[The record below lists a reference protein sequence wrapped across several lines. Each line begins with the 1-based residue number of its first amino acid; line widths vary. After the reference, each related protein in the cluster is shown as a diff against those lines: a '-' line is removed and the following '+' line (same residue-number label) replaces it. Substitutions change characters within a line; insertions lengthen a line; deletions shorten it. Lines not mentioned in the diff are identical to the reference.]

1 MRSGRA
7 GPSQAPVSLRDIAR
21 ALVLDGEAAA
31 AELCAAL
38 GLGPPAPG
46 PDGEPAVSLLRLRD
60 GVRLLLP
67 GCQIRSHRLSSL
79 RCCPVPC
86 R

>member
-1 MRSGRA
+1 
-7 GPSQAPVSLRDIAR
+7 VSLRDIAR